1 MTDYDPV
8 NHPKHYAQYDHEVI
22 ELTEQ
27 LGFCLGNA
35 CKYLLR
41 APYKGSMLEDLEKAK
56 WYLNRLLAI
65 AAGREYAQWDE
76 ELIALAQ
83 TYKNPVICTLFSYP
97 RLCQAAIEAT
107 LAKLDRMRFDA
118 ELTCLKARLDLV
130 TAERDRLRE
139 QLNRQSAEP
148 TLPMPMPIERCASS
162 YASGSAE
169 AAEYGV

>member
-8 NHPKHYAQYDHEVI
+8 NHPKHYTQYDHEVI

-35 CKYLLR
+35 CKYILR
-41 APYKGSMLEDLEKAK
+41 APYKGSMLEDLKKAE
-56 WYLNRLLAI
+56 WYLNRLLDC
-65 AAGREYAQWDE
+65 AGERQYAPWDM
-76 ELIALAQ
+76 ELIALAK
-83 TYKNPVICTLFSYP
+83 TYKNPAIDTLFLYP
-97 RLCQAAIEAT
+97 KLCSAAIEAT
-107 LAKLDRMRFDA
+107 LARLERMRFVA

-139 QLNRQSAEP
+139 QLNRKPAEEP
-148 TLPMPMPIERCASS
+148 IPPMPIERYAPS